1 MQEAHDTEQ
10 PAEDPKIAEA
20 PKIDDTLD
28 ATAMSALLSS
38 RICHDL
44 INPVGAIGSGLE
56 VLDDPSM
63 DGSMQEA
70 ALDLIRS
77 GAGKAIALLTY
88 ARLAY
93 GAAGGFGAQI
103 GLEDA
108 QKVLVDL
115 FATVKPEVDWQ
126 IAGDFADKEN
136 VKVILILAY
145 AAADCVPR
153 GGTVTIAGD
162 VQNFTITATG
172 KKVLLQDDLV
182 SALRGET
189 DEIAPKFMP
198 ALIALKLAEEKGGHI
213 KAIKDEE
220 KVVFEVSFGG

>member
-1 MQEAHDTEQ
+1 MQEARDTEQ
-10 PAEDPKIAEA
+10 PVEQPENDQ
-20 PKIDDTLD
+20 TLD

-63 DGSMQEA
+63 DGAMHEA

-93 GAAGGFGAQI
+93 GAAGGYGAQI
-103 GLEDA
+103 SLEDA

-115 FATVKPEVDWQ
+115 FATVKPELDWQ
-126 IAGDFADKEN
+126 IEGGYADKEN

-153 GGTVTIAGD
+153 GGIVQIAGD
-162 VQNFTITATG
+162 VNDITITATG
-172 KKVLLQDDLV
+172 KKVLLQDDLL

-189 DEIAPKFMP
+189 DDIAPKYMP
-198 ALIALKLAEEKGGHI
+198 ALIALKLAEDRGGHI
-213 KAIKDEE
+213 SATKDDE
-220 KVVFEVSFGG
+220 KVVFKAVFGDGSGV

>member
-1 MQEAHDTEQ
+1 MQEVRETEQ
-10 PAEDPKIAEA
+10 PVDQPESDQ
-20 PKIDDTLD
+20 TLD

-63 DGSMQEA
+63 DGAMQDA

-93 GAAGGFGAQI
+93 GSAGGFGAQI

-108 QKVLVDL
+108 QKVLIDL
-115 FATVKPEVDWQ
+115 FATVKPELDWQ

-153 GGTVTIAGD
+153 GGVVEIAGD
-162 VQNFTITATG
+162 VNTFTITATG
-172 KKVLLQDDLV
+172 KKVILQEDLL
-182 SALRGET
+182 SALRGES

-198 ALIALKLAEEKGGHI
+198 ALIALKLAEERGGNI
-213 KAIKDEE
+213 SATKDDE
-220 KVVFEVSFGG
+220 KVVFKASFGG

>member
-1 MQEAHDTEQ
+1 MLEARETEHPAEQ
-10 PAEDPKIAEA
+10 PDKEDNF
-20 PKIDDTLD
+20 D
-28 ATAMSALLSS
+28 AIAMSALLSS

-63 DGSMQEA
+63 DGSMHEA

-103 GLEDA
+103 SLEDA
-108 QKVLVDL
+108 NKVLADL
-115 FATVKPEVDWQ
+115 FETVKPDLDWQ
-126 IAGDFADKEN
+126 IGGGFADKEN
-136 VKVILILAY
+136 VKVLLILAY

-153 GGTVTIAGD
+153 GGKVEIAGEIND
-162 VQNFTITATG
+162 FTITATG
-172 KKVLLQDDLV
+172 KKVLLQEDLL
-182 SALRGET
+182 SALRGEAQ
-189 DEIAPKFMP
+189 DIAPKYMP
-198 ALIALKLAEEKGGHI
+198 TLIALKLAEDRGGQI
-213 KAIKDEE
+213 SATKDDE
-220 KVVFEVSFGG
+220 KVVLKASFGG